1 MKRGGG
7 EGRGVQ
13 RKVLLRFI
21 HSVLEIYKISWNQ
34 FDSAF
39 KQILFDGL

>member
-1 MKRGGG
+1 MKGGG
-7 EGRGVQ
+7 EGRGV
-13 RKVLLRFI
+13 RRMGLLHFI